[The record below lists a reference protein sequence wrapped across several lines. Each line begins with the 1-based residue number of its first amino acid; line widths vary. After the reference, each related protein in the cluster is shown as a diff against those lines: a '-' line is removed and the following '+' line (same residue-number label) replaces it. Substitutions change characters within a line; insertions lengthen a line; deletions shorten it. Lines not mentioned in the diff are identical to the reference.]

1 MRPDR
6 QIARAGALAAL
17 LALTG
22 GCDAFGRLG
31 ASHEPTGRT
40 STAVDSDTQVAVV
53 VADMI
58 QTLQR
63 LSGGSPAEQAEI
75 ITAARQAY
83 ERSAGGTAP
92 LRYALVLATPGHE
105 GRDPERAR
113 QLLRELAA
121 RPETLAPAERALS
134 LFELS
139 QLDRELGLV
148 SDNERLQAIANR
160 SVDQDRLTA
169 ANRRLQAELDDN
181 ARLRRQLEEAQA
193 KLDTIAN
200 IEPNLIDRKTTTEAH
215 KK

>member
-1 MRPDR
+1 MRR
-6 QIARAGALAAL
+6 ERRHAGAGALAAL
-17 LALTG
+17 LALTA
-22 GCDAFGRLG
+22 GCDSFSRLG
-31 ASHEPTGRT
+31 SSHPPTGRT
-40 STAVDSDTQVAVV
+40 STVVDSDTQVAIVL
-53 VADMI
+53 ADMI

-83 ERSAGGTAP
+83 ERAAGGTAQ